1 MENHILKQIDEI
13 DRKCD
18 IVLEQL
24 RMKYIDP
31 LQAIQQLQELEK
43 DLHYE

>member
-1 MENHILKQIDEI
+1 MGNKQIDTIIDTI

-31 LQAIQQLQELEK
+31 TEAIRRLQEFYKQLRS
-43 DLHYE
+43 